1 MIVCIEEKLGTDTD
15 NPTGI
20 QIQVSKLTGSN
31 TRVDE
36 GDTLDD
42 LFNLVNSY
50 NSAKF
55 FRSDIFPNDK
65 SDVITIPEHFDV
77 HANMKDNPYICQ
89 YAKDLLTQKL
99 CDILPGVEGGQEALS
114 QLLNTNT
121 LKQNA
126 NLDFWSFSADQVWLD
141 FIGVA
146 NSRSRPLPFVQ
157 AVPFKLWICRPLVID
172 QYSNSS
178 SRIKSVPN
186 NKKSGNLDKTLTN
199 PERENRQARMLLKK
213 FYSQEENTV
222 NGEINSDH
230 VIDKSSP
237 LDMNGRNAEGGVH
250 TSGSVQTEDSVQ
262 AKGSVQSKNLC
273 DINLLVHLGGPIK
286 AQMTHFQYLCL
297 LRVLDSFAVFQLQ
310 LTADMNHFDTSS
322 SSPAFR
328 FAIPIMVPEL
338 EFAMICPPVMQLL
351 PGSHVEISND
361 GMSTNDSSSLSDEKS
376 SSQPVTTG
384 TVV

>member
-1 MIVCIEEKLGTDTD
+1 M
-15 NPTGI
+15 
-20 QIQVSKLTGSN
+20 
-31 TRVDE
+31 DE

-42 LFNLVNSY
+42 LFNIVNSY
-50 NSAKF
+50 NGAKLF
-55 FRSDIFPNDK
+55 CSDLFPNDK
-65 SDVITIPEHFDV
+65 NGVITIPEHFDV

-89 YAKDLLTQKL
+89 YARDLLTQKL
-99 CDILPGVEGGQEALS
+99 CDILPGVEDGQEALS
-114 QLLNTNT
+114 KLLNTNT
-121 LKQNA
+121 LKRNA

-141 FIGVA
+141 FIEGA

-157 AVPFKLWICRPLVID
+157 AVPLKLWICRPLVID
-172 QYSNSS
+172 QCSNSS
-178 SRIKSVPN
+178 SHIKSVPN
-186 NKKSGNLDKTLTN
+186 NKKLGNSDKSIAS

-213 FYSQEENTV
+213 YYSQEENTV
-222 NGEINSDH
+222 NGEINSDN

-250 TSGSVQTEDSVQ
+250 TKGSVQTEDSVQ

-286 AQMTHFQYLCL
+286 TQMTHYQYLCL

-310 LTADMNHFDTSS
+310 LTADVNHFDTSS
-322 SSPAFR
+322 SSPTFR

-351 PGSHVEISND
+351 PGNQVEISND

-384 TVV
+384 TGNSVDLDKIQHGNTDFQEGTVSHSHKGLPWS